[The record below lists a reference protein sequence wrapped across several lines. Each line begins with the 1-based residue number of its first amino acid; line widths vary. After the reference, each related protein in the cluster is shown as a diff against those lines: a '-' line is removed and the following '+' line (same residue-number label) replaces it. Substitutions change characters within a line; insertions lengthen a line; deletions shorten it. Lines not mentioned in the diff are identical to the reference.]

1 MISSGSMSHMDPI
14 ERAIAL
20 AIRASDAHEFPVGA
34 VVHRDGIII
43 GEGMNQKET
52 LKDPSAHAE
61 LLAVRAA
68 ATAIGDLAINR
79 GDVGEHPRTVPHV
92 FGGHN
97 LQARIAH
104 VVYLAKD
111 IRWGACGS
119 IMDFSHHSA
128 LNHRCTLDYRPN
140 STVVDLMKQFFKRE
154 GKR

>member
-1 MISSGSMSHMDPI
+1 MSHMDPI

-68 ATAIGDLAINR
+68 ATAIGDWRLTGATLVSTLEPCPMCLGAI
-79 GDVGEHPRTVPHV
+79 
-92 FGGHN
+92 

>member
-1 MISSGSMSHMDPI
+1 MILAV

-20 AIRASDAHEFPVGA
+20 AIQASRAHEFPVGA
-34 VVHRDGIII
+34 VVQHEGVII

-61 LLAVRAA
+61 LLAIRAA
-68 ATAIGDLAINR
+68 AEAIGDWRLTGAILVSTLEPCPMCL
-79 GDVGEHPRTVPHV
+79 GAI
-92 FGGHN
+92 

-119 IMDFSHHSA
+119 VMDFSQHQA
-128 LNHRCTLDYRPN
+128 LNHQCTLEYRPN
-140 STVVDLMKQFFKRE
+140 STVVDLMKQFFKQE

>member
-1 MISSGSMSHMDPI
+1 
-14 ERAIAL
+14 
-20 AIRASDAHEFPVGA
+20 
-34 VVHRDGIII
+34 
-43 GEGMNQKET
+43 MNQKET

-68 ATAIGDLAINR
+68 AAAIGDWRLTGATLVSTLEPCPMCLGAI
-79 GDVGEHPRTVPHV
+79 
-92 FGGHN
+92 

>member
-1 MISSGSMSHMDPI
+1 MDPI

-20 AIRASDAHEFPVGA
+20 AITANNAHEFPVGA

-68 ATAIGDLAINR
+68 ADAIGDWRLTEATLVSTLEPCPMCLGAI
-79 GDVGEHPRTVPHV
+79 
-92 FGGHN
+92 

-119 IMDFSHHSA
+119 IMDFSQHHA
-128 LNHRCTLDYRPN
+128 LNHQCTLEYRPN
-140 STVVDLMKQFFKRE
+140 STVVGLMKQFFKRE

>member
-68 ATAIGDLAINR
+68 AAAIGDWRLTGATLVSTLEPCPMCLGASIKLALLMWCIWPR
-79 GDVGEHPRTVPHV
+79 IFVGGR
-92 FGGHN
+92 
-97 LQARIAH
+97 
-104 VVYLAKD
+104 VVQL
-111 IRWGACGS
+111 W
-119 IMDFSHHSA
+119 
-128 LNHRCTLDYRPN
+128 TLVTIVR
-140 STVVDLMKQFFKRE
+140 
-154 GKR
+154 